1 MQYSQSKLFLMGF
14 MLYKL
19 DTTDVEDEAKSNSVT
34 FLFQVS
40 AIGEFKLEISL
51 D

>member
-19 DTTDVEDEAKSNSVT
+19 DTTAVEDEAKSNSVN

-40 AIGEFKLEISL
+40 ATGAFKLES
-51 D
+51 